1 MDYWPTLEQ
10 LTEQPNDQDLKIEA
24 NTTII
29 FQQKLTQERTH
40 WAWRL
45 LESMDAGTQNYM
57 AQPTYRRTPFLKL
70 VTLDIEGPRRAWEK
84 SLLMELSTMK
94 FAVPDNEKEDETFP
108 DFIRLLHAR
117 LEMQLRMKGAAMAR
131 MPEAKLKSKQ
141 YGTHPDYMFQSLL
154 IVTHALEALHRESQ
168 RGLHAKGGPGVQP
181 RTLAYQWKDPTNEA
195 MGFRVDPRKC
205 WRTEG
210 TVEVAVPWDNTER
223 HFSMQAVVRVLS
235 QTMRPGEVP
244 LATNNETL
252 EFVNEEIMPELS
264 SVFCIEVEI
273 ELTAVGPKAEV
284 ERYRFRVEP
293 YAGKGA
299 TLMHPFVAVRDTRRS
314 VSDIALNP
322 GDNFREAPYTVKRLG
337 DVALHGKPSEANMM
351 ASILQHIH
359 DRMEI
364 PRLDRIMPES
374 EGGKY
379 PPDLDKMR
387 VFYHWEDRHRNG
399 RMVWLFQLGDYIF
412 GAYLYAPDTEHVWY
426 ERTGGTVARQ
436 PRSGGRGRGR
446 GGGGRQAEQAP
457 EHQGWNQDS
466 WGQWHQYHYNQWQN
480 WHQSHQHNHTQWQ
493 NGHQHNFNP
502 NAPEYPHLHPAPAPP
517 PRSDSPSSAPSAPSP
532 APNPPQAGASGG
544 RGGRPAPNP
553 QQAGASG
560 GRGGRPAPRG
570 GGWQTVGRGRGAARG
585 GGGGQGRGGG
595 AYRGRGGTP
604 GRGTAADYPL
614 PPQPRRLATG
624 LRAEAPWQTPPE
636 DPLRAVLADLAAIKR
651 SLNDAQVLKDV
662 LCG

>member
-1 MDYWPTLEQ
+1 VKQKCKETTMDYWPTLDQ
-10 LTEQPNDQDLKIEA
+10 LTEQPGDKVLNIEA
-24 NTTII
+24 KTTME
-29 FQQKLTQERTH
+29 FQRRLTQERTH
-40 WAWRL
+40 WAWKL
-45 LESMDAGTQNYM
+45 LESMDKGTQNYM
-57 AQPTYRRTPFLKL
+57 AQPTYQRTDYLKL

-94 FAVPDNEKEDETFP
+94 FSVPDNKVEHETYP
-108 DFIRLLHAR
+108 DFIKILHER
-117 LEMQLRMKGAAMAR
+117 LEMQLRMKKAAMAR
-131 MPEAKLKSKQ
+131 MSEAKLKSKQ

-154 IVTHALEALHRESQ
+154 IVTHALEAMHRESQ
-168 RGLHAKGGPGVQP
+168 KGLHAKGGPGVQP

-195 MGFRVDPRKC
+195 MDFNSPPQDF
-205 WRTEG
+205 WRTED

-223 HFSMQAVVRVLS
+223 HFSMQAVVRVLR
-235 QTMRPGEVP
+235 QLMRPGEVP
-244 LATNNETL
+244 LATNDETRK
-252 EFVNEEIMPELS
+252 FVNDNILPTLR
-264 SVFCIEVEI
+264 SVFIIEVEI
-273 ELTAVGPKAEV
+273 ELTAADPKAEV

-299 TLMHPFVAVRDTRRS
+299 TMMHPFVAVRDTRRS
-314 VSDIALNP
+314 VEDIAHNP
-322 GDNFREAPYTVKRLG
+322 SDDFREATHTVKRLRE
-337 DVALHGKPSEANMM
+337 VALYGKPSEANMM
-351 ASILQHIH
+351 ASILQYIH
-359 DRMEI
+359 DHMEI
-364 PRLDRIMPES
+364 PPLDQIMPES

-379 PPDLDKMR
+379 PPNLDKMR

-399 RMVWLFQLGDYIF
+399 RMVWLLQLGDYVF

-446 GGGGRQAEQAP
+446 GGGGRQAERAP
-457 EHQGWNQDS
+457 EHQGGHQYYPYN
-466 WGQWHQYHYNQWQN
+466 QWHQPQWPYWYQP
-480 WHQSHQHNHTQWQ
+480 QYAM
-493 NGHQHNFNP
+493 P
-502 NAPEYPHLHPAPAPP
+502 NAPEFQPAPPPP
-517 PRSDSPSSAPSAPSP
+517 PRSDSPPSEPSAAPSP

-553 QQAGASG
+553 PQAGASG

-595 AYRGRGGTP
+595 AYQGRGGTP